1 MNLLIDLVP
10 TEVEIDKKVYE
21 INSDFRTSLLFE
33 QLMLDDE
40 VNDEFKWIQA
50 IELYYPIIPEN
61 LEEAFNKIF
70 WFYSCGK
77 DEEKSSNSE
86 VKNTSFKP
94 IYDWDYDDEYIYSAF
109 LEQFR
114 IDLQEIEYLHWWK
127 FKAMFKSLNS
137 NVKFSEILKYRSV
150 DLSKIQD
157 KEERKFYKEMK
168 DRFKL
173 PQKINK
179 AELEKKNE
187 IEELLLKGKMISSEV
202 LSQ

>member
-179 AELEKKNE
+179 AELEKQNE
-187 IEELLLKGKMISSEV
+187 IEELLLKGKMISPEM
-202 LSQ
+202 LK